1 MFSQQMNLKA
11 AEQFCYRFGT
21 GLKAGADL
29 LKLLGSEA
37 SQGSARQR
45 QAMAMLADGA
55 KRGEQLS
62 TLMEQQKSFFPPL
75 MTAMT
80 RVGEATGR
88 LERALLALGEHY
100 QHQLM
105 TRRMFIQSIAWPM
118 LQLIAGI
125 GVISL
130 LIYVMGVLVP
140 AGGGQMADI
149 LGFGL
154 YGGKGVLK
162 FWLYL
167 AIFFGGLGLVVWA
180 FMRNVGGTQNLIPLL
195 YLIPVIGP
203 SIQTIAISRF
213 CWTMAIS
220 LDSGLDPIRSI
231 RLSLDSTNSDY
242 YRAGG
247 DDAENAI
254 RGGATLAGALQ
265 ATDLFPVDFIGRI
278 DISEHSGT
286 DAESIAYLAREYDER
301 AKSAIKM
308 IAGAITILIRVT
320 VILVFV
326 FLIFRIASTYINALN
341 GAMEPI

>member
-1 MFSQQMNLKA
+1 MKLKA

-21 GLKAGADL
+21 GLKAGGDL
-29 LKLLGSEA
+29 LKLLSSEA
-37 SQGSARQR
+37 SQGPPQQR
-45 QAMAMLADGA
+45 QAMAMLAEGA

-62 TLMEQQKSFFPPL
+62 TLMEQQKPFFPPL

-88 LERALLALGEHY
+88 LERSLLALGEHY
-100 QHQLM
+100 QHELT

-130 LIYVMGVLVP
+130 LIYLMGILVP
-140 AGGGQMADI
+140 AGGGKMADI

-154 YGGKGVLK
+154 YGPSGVLK

-167 AIFFGGLGLVVWA
+167 AIFFGGLWLMLWA
-180 FMRNVGGTQNLIPLL
+180 FLRNVGGVQNLIPLL
-195 YLIPVIGP
+195 YMIPVIGP

-213 CWTMAIS
+213 CWTMAIA

-242 YRAGG
+242 YRIGA

-254 RGGATLAGALQ
+254 RGGATLSGALQ

-308 IAGAITILIRVT
+308 LAGAATILIRVT

-326 FLIFRIASTYINALN
+326 FLIFRIAATYINALN
-341 GAMEPI
+341 GAMAPI

>member
-1 MFSQQMNLKA
+1 MDLRA

-29 LKLLGSEA
+29 LKLLHSEA
-37 SQGSARQR
+37 SQGSPRQR
-45 QAMAMLADGA
+45 HAMAVLADGA

-62 TLMEQQKSFFPPL
+62 TMMEQQGSFFPPL

-100 QHQLM
+100 HHQLT

-130 LIYVMGVLVP
+130 LIYLMGILVP
-140 AGGGQMADI
+140 AGGGRMTDI

-154 YGGKGVLK
+154 YGGVGVLK

-167 AIFFGGLGLVVWA
+167 AIFFGGLWLIVWA
-180 FMRNVGGTQNLIPLL
+180 FLRNVAGSQNLIPLL
-195 YLIPVIGP
+195 YAIPVIGP

-220 LDSGLDPIRSI
+220 LDSGLDPIRCI
-231 RLSLDSTNSDY
+231 QLSLESTNSDY
-242 YRAGG
+242 YRAGA

-265 ATDLFPVDFIGRI
+265 ATALFPDDFIGRI

-286 DAESIAYLAREYDER
+286 DAESISHLAREYDER

-308 IAGAITILIRVT
+308 IAGAATILIRTT

-326 FLIFRIASTYINALN
+326 FLIFRIASVYINALN
-341 GAMEPI
+341 GAMAPI

>member
-1 MFSQQMNLKA
+1 MFSPQMNLKA

-21 GLKAGADL
+21 GLKAGGDL
-29 LKLLGSEA
+29 LKLLSSETN
-37 SQGSARQR
+37 QGSPRQR
-45 QAMAMLADGA
+45 DAMAMLVEGA
-55 KRGEQLS
+55 KKGEQLS
-62 TLMEQQKSFFPPL
+62 TLMEGERSFFPPL
-75 MTAMT
+75 MIAMT

-100 QHQLM
+100 QHQLA

-130 LIYVMGVLVP
+130 LIYLMGILVP
-140 AGGGQMADI
+140 AGGGKMADI

-154 YGGKGVLK
+154 YGASGVLK
-162 FWLYL
+162 FWMYL
-167 AIFFGGLGLVVWA
+167 AIFFGGIWLCVWA
-180 FMRNVGGTQNLIPLL
+180 FMRNVGGVQNLIPLL
-195 YLIPVIGP
+195 YKIPVIGP

-213 CWTMAIS
+213 CWTMAIC

-242 YRAGG
+242 YRAGSQ
-247 DDAENAI
+247 DAEDAI
-254 RGGATLAGALQ
+254 RNGATLSGALQ
-265 ATDLFPVDFIGRI
+265 ATDMFPADFIGRI

-286 DAESIAYLAREYDER
+286 DAESIGYLAREYDER

-308 IAGAITILIRVT
+308 LAGAATILIRVT

-326 FLIFRIASTYINALN
+326 FLIFRIAATYINALN
-341 GAMEPI
+341 GAMAPI

>member
-29 LKLLGSEA
+29 LKLLNSEA
-37 SQGSARQR
+37 SQGSPRQR
-45 QAMAMLADGA
+45 HAIAMLADGA

-62 TLMEQQKSFFPPL
+62 TLMEQQRSFFPPL
-75 MTAMT
+75 MIAMT

-88 LERALLALGEHY
+88 LERALLALSEHY
-100 QHQLM
+100 QHQLT
-105 TRRMFIQSIAWPM
+105 TRRMFVQSIAWPM
-118 LQLIAGI
+118 LQLFAGI
-125 GVISL
+125 GVLSL
-130 LIYVMGVLVP
+130 VILVMGMLVP
-140 AGGGQMADI
+140 AGGGRMPDI

-154 YGGKGVLK
+154 YGGKGVLT

-180 FMRNVGGTQNLIPLL
+180 FTRNVGGAQNLIPLL
-195 YLIPVIGP
+195 YMIPVIGP

-231 RLSLDSTNSDY
+231 RLSLDSTNNDY
-242 YRAGG
+242 YRAGA

-254 RGGATLAGALQ
+254 RGGSTLGGALQ
-265 ATDLFPVDFIGRI
+265 ATTLFPADFIGRI

-286 DAESIAYLAREYDER
+286 DAESIAHLAREYDER
-301 AKSAIKM
+301 AKTAIKM
-308 IAGAITILIRVT
+308 IAGAATILIRVT
-320 VILVFV
+320 VILVLV
-326 FLIFRIASTYINALN
+326 FLIFRIFSTYINAIN
-341 GAMEPI
+341 EAGAQI